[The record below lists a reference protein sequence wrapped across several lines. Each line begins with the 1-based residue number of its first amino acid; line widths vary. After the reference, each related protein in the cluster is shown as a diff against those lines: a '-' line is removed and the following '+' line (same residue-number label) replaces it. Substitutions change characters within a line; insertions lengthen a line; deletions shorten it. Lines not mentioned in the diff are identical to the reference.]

1 MKEIKHLLYLPAF
14 LIPNSRLKGVTLPD
28 APAYLYLTV
37 AIPNEIPA
45 NILEHN
51 VLTRLS
57 VGIADATP
65 TPNETGGYDI
75 IVDLYTTDTDEFYG
89 ELPGMLYGHGV
100 ELEYPRQLAAEWALH
115 LEGTR
120 RKASWLYEADR
131 WALYQ
136 PEKKRLQ
143 VAYALHGTDD
153 LATVPTVEELEA
165 GQPL

>member
-1 MKEIKHLLYLPAF
+1 M
-14 LIPNSRLKGVTLPD
+14 PD

-89 ELPGMLYGHGV
+89 ELPGMLCGHGV
-100 ELEYPRQLAAEWALH
+100 EPEYPRQLAAEWALH
-115 LEGTR
+115 LEGTH

-131 WALYQ
+131 WALCQ

-153 LATVPTVEELEA
+153 LATVPTVEELES

>member
-1 MKEIKHLLYLPAF
+1 MFSTHL
-14 LIPNSRLKGVTLPD
+14 LKGVTLPD

-89 ELPGMLYGHGV
+89 ELPGMLCGHGV
-100 ELEYPRQLAAEWALH
+100 EPEYPRQLAAEWALH
-115 LEGTR
+115 LEGTH

>member
-1 MKEIKHLLYLPAF
+1 M
-14 LIPNSRLKGVTLPD
+14 PD
-28 APAYLYLTV
+28 APAYLYLTI
-37 AIPNEIPA
+37 AIPNEIPV

-51 VLTRLS
+51 ALTRLS

-75 IVDLYTTDTDEFYG
+75 IVDLYATDTDEFYG

-100 ELEYPRQLAAEWALH
+100 SPEYPRQLAAEWALH
-115 LEGTR
+115 LEGTH

-153 LATVPTVEELEA
+153 LATAPTVEELEA

>member
-1 MKEIKHLLYLPAF
+1 M
-14 LIPNSRLKGVTLPD
+14 PD

-65 TPNETGGYDI
+65 TPSETGGYDI

-100 ELEYPRQLAAEWALH
+100 EPEYPRQLAAEWALH
-115 LEGTR
+115 LEGTH

-153 LATVPTVEELEA
+153 LATVPTVEELES